1 MCEVHLW
8 KKNVSCE
15 TCGKSFEIE
24 RQYGYKYED
33 KVFCCYKCYNQYLT
47 KLDNKFKEK
56 HKKDYIK
63 RKVERI
69 KGMVYEGRPWGIK
82 EKTL

>member
-1 MCEVHLW
+1 MCEVHLK

-15 TCGKSFEIE
+15 TCGKTFEIE
-24 RQYGYKYED
+24 RQYGY
-33 KVFCCYKCYNQYLT
+33 
-47 KLDNKFKEK
+47 
-56 HKKDYIK
+56 
-63 RKVERI
+63 KVERI